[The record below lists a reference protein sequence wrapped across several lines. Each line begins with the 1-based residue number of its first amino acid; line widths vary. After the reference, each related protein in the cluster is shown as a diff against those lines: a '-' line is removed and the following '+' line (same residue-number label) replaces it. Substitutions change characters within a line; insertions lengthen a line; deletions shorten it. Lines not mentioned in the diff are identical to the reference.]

1 LPPSTGSRVPGDG
14 VLASWLLGPT
24 VAIALWAGIAPFG
37 LSDASAGDVAAAFTV
52 PAAAVLAFALADWR
66 LWLARGKPWHD
77 WGVIL
82 LLQPAIAAAV
92 WLTIGGLV
100 LDAGLSREEL
110 LGLEVGPGMALVG
123 LLTTAVS
130 FHGRHHP
137 DEKR

>member
-1 LPPSTGSRVPGDG
+1 VPGEG
-14 VLASWLLGPT
+14 VLPSWLLGPA
-24 VAIALWAGIAPFG
+24 VAVALWAGIAPFG
-37 LSDASAGDVAAAFTV
+37 LSNASSGDVAAAFTV
-52 PAAAVLAFALADWR
+52 PAAVVLVFALADWR

-82 LLQPAIAAAV
+82 LLQPAIGAAV

-100 LDAGLSREEL
+100 LDLGLSREEL

-123 LLTTAVS
+123 LLTTTVS

-137 DEKR
+137 DEQKR